1 MWAMTIRHGLPTLL
15 AIGAATVAV
24 AGCGGSSGN
33 GGSAG
38 KPDDSKE
45 LAFAKCLREA
55 GIDAPDPQI
64 NGGKVSQRIKVPAG
78 FSPQRMRQITENCA
92 RKTGGGPKP
101 MSKEDQAKFRDA
113 ALKFARCM
121 RAHGVDIPDPQPGNG
136 GIMIQKDTGGGTGG
150 GGPKIDP
157 ESPAFQRAQNAC
169 ATYLPGG
176 GPKGGGVIQH
186 SGGKK
191 DSGASLESQS
201 ENP

>member
-15 AIGAATVAV
+15 ALGAATIAV
-24 AGCGGSSGN
+24 AGCGGSSGK
-33 GGSAG
+33 GGSAA
-38 KPDDSKE
+38 KPDDSKQ

-78 FSPQRMRQITENCA
+78 FSPARMRQITENCA

-101 MSKEDQAKFRDA
+101 MSKEDQAKFLDA

-121 RAHGVDIPDPQPGNG
+121 RAHGVDLPDPKPGNGG
-136 GIMIQKDTGGGTGG
+136 GIMIQKGTGG

-157 ESPAFQRAQNAC
+157 SSPAFQRAQNAC

-176 GPKGGGVIQH
+176 KAPKGNVMQS
-186 SGGKK
+186 SGGKDK
-191 DSGASLESQS
+191 QDPSLESQS
-201 ENP
+201 DKP